1 VRNPAVT
8 AVVFDIGE
16 TLLDRTREYAA
27 WAEFFGVP
35 AHTFSAVFG
44 AMISRGSRV
53 AEVIESFGSG
63 ESYPELLA
71 RRTAE
76 GIGARI
82 EEQDL
87 YPDVRDAI
95 SSLTAAGFTV
105 GIAGNQPA
113 AVSGQLRDL
122 ELGAD
127 FIASS
132 TDWGMSKPAPEFFA
146 RAAQE
151 AHATVAETVYVGD
164 QLDNDVLA
172 PGKAGMR
179 TIRVIRGPW
188 GYTTRDAAIEAD
200 CIAVVRS
207 LAELPAA
214 LA

>member
-1 VRNPAVT
+1 MRNPAIT

-63 ESYPELLA
+63 EPYPELLA
-71 RRTAE
+71 RRAAE

-95 SSLTAAGFTV
+95 SSLTAAGFTGIRPARAGDSEDPKFAAVEEASRWVDAV
-105 GIAGNQPA
+105 GIQCYG
-113 AVSGQLRDL
+113 
-122 ELGAD
+122 
-127 FIASS
+127 
-132 TDWGMSKPAPEFFA
+132 
-146 RAAQE
+146 
-151 AHATVAETVYVGD
+151 
-164 QLDNDVLA
+164 
-172 PGKAGMR
+172 
-179 TIRVIRGPW
+179 
-188 GYTTRDAAIEAD
+188 
-200 CIAVVRS
+200 
-207 LAELPAA
+207 
-214 LA
+214 